1 MSPTP
6 LNSIVCTVIF
16 TVVFELCTFFEIYI
30 YVDCISSL
38 RNLNTSS
45 FVAFIKMGFL
55 VYFINNNSV
64 LSAEIKKDKP
74 IMKSRKKILFKT
86 IFIRNAPLH
95 LFVMYYLQSNMC
107 SYDLTKSYIAQYI
120 HPPFFLYCKNLLF
133 VDIFQQP
140 HYILVDH

>member
-1 MSPTP
+1 
-6 LNSIVCTVIF
+6 
-16 TVVFELCTFFEIYI
+16 
-30 YVDCISSL
+30 
-38 RNLNTSS
+38 
-45 FVAFIKMGFL
+45 MGFL

-107 SYDLTKSYIAQYI
+107 SYDLTISYIVQYI
-120 HPPFFLYCKNLLF
+120 HQPFFQYCKNLLL
-133 VDIFQQP
+133 VYIFWQFR
-140 HYILVDH
+140 YILWDH